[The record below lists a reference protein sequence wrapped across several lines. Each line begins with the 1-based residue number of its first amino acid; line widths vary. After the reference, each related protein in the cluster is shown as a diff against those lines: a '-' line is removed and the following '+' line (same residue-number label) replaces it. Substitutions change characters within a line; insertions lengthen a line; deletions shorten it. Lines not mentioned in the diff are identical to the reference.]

1 MAVDDYRK
9 NHWPNLEKA
18 IDLLL
23 IQKPTDHIS
32 ISYAQIYR
40 WDIEDTWPHSKCYVM
55 YEMRTGKT
63 VKVQYKVTKNNES
76 I

>member
-1 MAVDDYRK
+1 MGFDQNLSSLSSVLNAMAVEDYQN

-23 IQKPTDHIS
+23 VQNPTNHIS

-40 WDIEDTWPHSKCYVM
+40 YGNVDSKYF
-55 YEMRTGKT
+55 
-63 VKVQYKVTKNNES
+63 
-76 I
+76 

>member
-1 MAVDDYRK
+1 MNLFKSSAVLNAMAVDDYRK

-40 WDIEDTWPHSKCYVM
+40 
-55 YEMRTGKT
+55 
-63 VKVQYKVTKNNES
+63 
-76 I
+76 